1 MRPKGSEE
9 HANEGTDSPHAER
22 SQVATD
28 GGENA
33 KLRRWQVSFAS
44 GRGWYPVGEFVALDA
59 KSAIDR
65 AIDIFGSAADY
76 LAEEIPW
83 DAAPF
88 HQAKKSPRVQGEVN
102 PESPV

>member
-1 MRPKGSEE
+1 MMPNAPKEQPAKTVGTTLEPMNQAGASGAEE
-9 HANEGTDSPHAER
+9 V
-22 SQVATD
+22 Q
-28 GGENA
+28 
-33 KLRRWQVSFAS
+33 LRRWQVSFAS
-44 GRGWYPVGEFVALDA
+44 GRVWYPVGEFVALDA

-88 HQAKKSPRVQGEVN
+88 HQAKKSPRLQGGVN
-102 PESPV
+102 PDSSV

>member
-1 MRPKGSEE
+1 MRPKGSEK
-9 HANEGTDSPHAER
+9 HADEGTDSSGVEK
-22 SQVATD
+22 SQVETQV
-28 GGENA
+28 GEDV

-44 GRGWYPVGEFVALDA
+44 GGGWYPVGEFVALDA

-76 LAEEIPW
+76 LTEEIPW

-88 HQAKKSPRVQGEVN
+88 HQAKKSPRL
-102 PESPV
+102 

>member
-9 HANEGTDSPHAER
+9 HANEGTDSPHVEQG
-22 SQVATD
+22 QVATH
-28 GGENA
+28 GGEEV

-65 AIDIFGSAADY
+65 AVDIFGSAADY

-88 HQAKKSPRVQGEVN
+88 HQAKKSPRL
-102 PESPV
+102 